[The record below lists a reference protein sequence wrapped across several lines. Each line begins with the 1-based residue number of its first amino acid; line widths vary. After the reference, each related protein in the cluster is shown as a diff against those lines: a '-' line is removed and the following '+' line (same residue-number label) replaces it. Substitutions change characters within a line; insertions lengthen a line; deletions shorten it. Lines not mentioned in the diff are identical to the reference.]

1 MNDTRDT
8 FISPRENMTKVI
20 QVTNVS
26 PLASAQNVREI
37 FSYLGDID
45 EIKVYPERYVL

>member
-1 MNDTRDT
+1 MARL
-8 FISPRENMTKVI
+8 I

-37 FSYLGDID
+37 FSYLGDIED
-45 EIKVYPERYVL
+45 IKVYPEKYVLKERIK